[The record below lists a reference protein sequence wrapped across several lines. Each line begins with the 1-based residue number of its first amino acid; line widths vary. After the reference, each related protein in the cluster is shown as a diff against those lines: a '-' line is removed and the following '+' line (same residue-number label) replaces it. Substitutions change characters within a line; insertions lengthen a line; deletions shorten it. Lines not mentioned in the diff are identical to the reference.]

1 MQRPVLVLLT
11 CLAVAIGVPT
21 GWWATRPTANEGAA
35 VTQVLR
41 RPVSGP
47 AQSLAAQPLAADSV
61 AAASPDHPAR
71 VARLT
76 ARPADPPPPMAAATP
91 TRVRVP
97 GVGIDAIIEA
107 VGVDAH
113 GLVEVPERVDRVG
126 WYEYGPAAGDPA
138 GSAVLAGHVD
148 TREQGAGAFFPL
160 RNVSVGDRV
169 VVTLSDGRVVAYRVV
184 GKQTILKRQL
194 PVAQIFARGGPP
206 RLILITCGGP
216 FIPALHSY
224 QDNLVVM
231 ADPLTRASP

>member
-21 GWWATRPTANEGAA
+21 GWWATRPTANEGAVA
-35 VTQVLR
+35 ALVEQ
-41 RPVSGP
+41 RPASGP
-47 AQSLAAQPLAADSV
+47 PQPLAADSV
-61 AAASPDHPAR
+61 GAASPDHPAP

-97 GVGIDAIIEA
+97 GVGIDAMIEA

-113 GLVEVPERVDRVG
+113 GLVAVPQRVDRVG

-160 RNVSVGDRV
+160 RNVSIGDRV
-169 VVTLSDGRVVAYRVV
+169 AVTLSDGRVVAYRVV

-194 PVAQIFARGGPP
+194 PVARIFARGGPP

-224 QDNLVVM
+224 QDNLVVI